1 VTSEKK
7 TSTTGVSAVTQAV
20 ALLGKNQSIQVDIQE
35 AAIELAS
42 VNESLDRDGYDPE
55 TIQAAH
61 ELNTETESKILSAA
75 NEMDEVNERQAQ
87 DIIERID
94 VNIELIDAKAELAEA
109 RDQLRAYQI
118 PTAEEQ

>member
-1 VTSEKK
+1 MTSEKK